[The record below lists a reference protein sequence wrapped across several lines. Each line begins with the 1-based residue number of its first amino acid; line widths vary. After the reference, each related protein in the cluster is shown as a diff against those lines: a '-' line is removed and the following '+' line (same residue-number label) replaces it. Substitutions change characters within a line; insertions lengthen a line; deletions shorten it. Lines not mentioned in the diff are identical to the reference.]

1 MTIQVD
7 GKLLQ
12 VEDAGRRATAQILE
26 NLRKRYQINTIGFFV
41 SQQAHDWRSKLYEV
55 ERIENGRTEY
65 YPDLKPYN
73 TEYRKNKCVTMKN
86 ALGYNE
92 FYLVKG
98 GKAFSADTSEEDFD
112 VNEEAYNAQIR
123 TAFKKFS
130 KNKKLNKVL
139 MTNFGKAVA

>member
-1 MTIQVD
+1 M
-7 GKLLQ
+7 K
-12 VEDAGRRATAQILE
+12 
-26 NLRKRYQINTIGFFV
+26 
-41 SQQAHDWRSKLYEV
+41 
-55 ERIENGRTEY
+55 EY
-65 YPDLKPYN
+65 NK
-73 TEYRKNKCVTMKN
+73 EYRKNKCVTFKD

-98 GKAFSADTSEEDFD
+98 GKNLKADTSEEDFNVRD
-112 VNEEAYNAQIR
+112 EASNAQIR